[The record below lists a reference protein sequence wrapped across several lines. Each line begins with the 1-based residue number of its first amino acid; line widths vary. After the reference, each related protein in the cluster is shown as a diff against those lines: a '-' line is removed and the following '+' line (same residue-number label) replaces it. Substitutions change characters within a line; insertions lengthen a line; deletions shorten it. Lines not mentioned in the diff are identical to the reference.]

1 MVTPFPELGDQFEE
15 LAAAAFVALDEEQ
28 FARAIAYGRPSPVR
42 AGDLLFDVGDDDGD
56 LILIESGTV
65 IVTSGL
71 SGAASPATSPADS
84 PAASAA
90 TSPADSPPTSPATS
104 PADSPAAEEPIL
116 RAGPRQFVGE
126 LNLLTGQTRI
136 LTAHATEDGVV
147 HRVSPSAFRRLM
159 AQDTEVSDILLRA
172 FLARRQLLV
181 SRAAHNLDVVADDT
195 TAAGLALRTF
205 LIRQDLPYRWLG
217 PDTTEGRQVT
227 AAAGLSAGDLP
238 AAITP
243 RVTLRN
249 VDPGTLSHSLGL
261 TYRRTPKGVAD
272 LTIVGAGP
280 AGLAAAVYGAS
291 EGLETVLLDAVA
303 TGGQAAASSRIENY
317 LGFPFGLSG
326 EALTARAVV
335 QALKFG
341 AHLGSP
347 CGVASLTRGA
357 DGNHL
362 ITLVD
367 GTEIPTRTVLIATG
381 AAYRNLPLGRW
392 ADFVGAGIYYAATDL
407 EAKAVT
413 GLPVTVV
420 GGANSAGQAALY
432 LARHA
437 GHVTLAVRGGSL
449 TKDMSSYLVE
459 RILADPRIT
468 VRTTTEVTSLR
479 GGHRL
484 QEITLT
490 SRTTGDSDPCGCFG
504 LFCFIGATP
513 ATEWLTDVALDENG
527 FIPTDVQLGPRW
539 TETTRP
545 PLPFET
551 SIPGVFAA
559 GDVRTDSMKRVAA
572 AVGEG
577 ASAVRS
583 VHQALAHLT

>member
-1 MVTPFPELGDQFEE
+1 MVTPFPELGEQFEE

-28 FARAIAYGRPSPVR
+28 FARAVTYGRAQPVR
-42 AGDLLFDVGDDDGD
+42 AGDVLFDAGDENGD
-56 LILIESGTV
+56 LILIESGGADV
-65 IVTSGL
+65 VHSG
-71 SGAASPATSPADS
+71 SDEA
-84 PAASAA
+84 
-90 TSPADSPPTSPATS
+90 
-104 PADSPAAEEPIL
+104 IL
-116 RAGPRQFVGE
+116 HAGPRQFVGE

-136 LTAHATEDGVV
+136 LTAHVTADGVA
-147 HRVSPSAFRRLM
+147 HRVSPAAFRRLM
-159 AQDTEVSDILLRA
+159 AQDTELSDILLRA

-181 SRAAHNLDVVADDT
+181 SRSARGLDVVADDA
-195 TAAGLALRTF
+195 TAEGLALRTF
-205 LIRQDLPYRWLG
+205 LVRQDLPYRWLQPG
-217 PDTTEGRQVT
+217 TTEARQV
-227 AAAGLSAGDLP
+227 AAGAGLTAGDLP
-238 AAITP
+238 AAIMP
-243 RVTLRN
+243 RQILRN
-249 VDPGTLSHSLGL
+249 VNPGTLSHSLGL
-261 TYRRTPKGVAD
+261 TYRRTPKGIAD

-326 EALTARAVV
+326 EALAARAVV

-347 CGVASLTRGA
+347 CGVASLAPRP
-357 DGNHL
+357 DGTHL

-407 EAKAVT
+407 EAKAVS

-420 GGANSAGQAALY
+420 GGANSAGQAAIY

-437 GHVTLAVRGGSL
+437 GQVTLAVRGDSL
-449 TKDMSSYLVE
+449 TKDMSNYLVE
-459 RILADPRIT
+459 RIMADPRIT
-468 VRTTTEVTSLR
+468 VRTATEVTALS

-484 QEITLT
+484 EEITLT
-490 SRTTGDSDPCGCFG
+490 ERSTGAGDACGCFG
-504 LFCFIGATP
+504 LFCFIGAAP
-513 ATEWLTDVALDENG
+513 ATGWLTGVALDENG
-527 FIPTDVQLGPRW
+527 FVPTDVQLGDRW
-539 TETTRP
+539 TGTGRP
-545 PLPFET
+545 ALPFET

-583 VHQALAHLT
+583 VHQALAHLA

>member
-15 LAAAAFVALDEEQ
+15 LAAAAWVALDEEQ
-28 FARAIAYGRPSPVR
+28 FARAIAYGHPQPVR
-42 AGDLLFDVGDDDGD
+42 AGDVLFDVGDDDGD
-56 LILIESGTV
+56 LILIESG
-65 IVTSGL
+65 S
-71 SGAASPATSPADS
+71 ADVLRNTHDRES
-84 PAASAA
+84 
-90 TSPADSPPTSPATS
+90 
-104 PADSPAAEEPIL
+104 IL
-116 RAGPRQFVGE
+116 HAGPRQFVGE
-126 LNLLTGQTRI
+126 LNLLTGQNRI
-136 LTAHATEDGVV
+136 LTAHVTADGVV
-147 HRVSPSAFRRLM
+147 HRVSPAEFRRLM
-159 AQDTEVSDILLRA
+159 AQDTELSDVLLRA

-181 SRAAHNLDVVADDT
+181 SKAAHNLDVVADDA
-195 TAAGLALRTF
+195 TAEGLALRTF
-205 LIRQDLPYRWLG
+205 LIRQDLPYRWLQPG
-217 PDTTEGRQVT
+217 T
-227 AAAGLSAGDLP
+227 AEAAQIAASADLSPADLP

-243 RVTLRN
+243 RMTLRN
-249 VDPGTLSHSLGL
+249 VNPGTLSHSLGL
-261 TYRRTPKGVAD
+261 TYRRTPEGVAD

-326 EALTARAVV
+326 EALAARAVV

-347 CGVASLTRGA
+347 CGVASLTPRD
-357 DGNHL
+357 DGTHL

-407 EAKAVT
+407 EAKAVS

-420 GGANSAGQAALY
+420 GGANSAGQAAIY

-437 GHVTLAVRGGSL
+437 GHVTLAVRGDTL
-449 TKDMSSYLVE
+449 TKDMSNYLVE

-468 VRTTTEVTSLR
+468 VQTATEVTSLS
-479 GGHRL
+479 GTERL
-484 QEITLT
+484 EEITLT
-490 SRTTGDSDPCGCFG
+490 ERGSGDAAPCGCFG
-504 LFCFIGATP
+504 LFCFIGAEP
-513 ATEWLTDVALDENG
+513 ATAWLTNVALDENG
-527 FIPTDVQLGPRW
+527 FIPTDVQLAGRW
-539 TETTRP
+539 TGTTRP

-551 SIPGVFAA
+551 SLPGVFAA

-583 VHQALAHLT
+583 VHQALAHPA

>member
-1 MVTPFPELGDQFEE
+1 MVTPFPELGEQFEE

-28 FARAIAYGRPSPVR
+28 FARAVTYGRSQPAR
-42 AGDLLFDVGDDDGD
+42 AGDVLFDAGDDNGD
-56 LILIESGTV
+56 LILIGSGGADVVHSDSTDV
-65 IVTSGL
+65 IL
-71 SGAASPATSPADS
+71 H
-84 PAASAA
+84 
-90 TSPADSPPTSPATS
+90 
-104 PADSPAAEEPIL
+104 
-116 RAGPRQFVGE
+116 AGPRQFVGE

-136 LTAHATEDGVV
+136 LTAHVTADGVV
-147 HRVSPSAFRRLM
+147 HRVSPDAFRRLM
-159 AQDTEVSDILLRA
+159 AQDTELSDILLRA

-181 SRAAHNLDVVADDT
+181 SRSARGLDVVADDA
-195 TAAGLALRTF
+195 TAEGLALRTF
-205 LIRQDLPYRWLG
+205 LVRQDLPYRWLQSG
-217 PDTTEGRQVT
+217 T
-227 AAAGLSAGDLP
+227 AEAREVATGAGLTPADLP
-238 AAITP
+238 AAIMP
-243 RVTLRN
+243 RRTLRN

-261 TYRRTPKGVAD
+261 TYRRTPKGIAD

-326 EALTARAVV
+326 EALAARAVV

-347 CGVASLTRGA
+347 CGVASLARRP
-357 DGNHL
+357 DGTHL

-407 EAKAVT
+407 EAKAVS

-420 GGANSAGQAALY
+420 GGANSAGQAAIY

-437 GHVTLAVRGGSL
+437 GQVTLAVRGDSL
-449 TKDMSSYLVE
+449 TKDMSNYLVE

-468 VRTTTEVTSLR
+468 VRTATEVTSLS

-484 QEITLT
+484 EEITLT
-490 SRTTGDSDPCGCFG
+490 ERATGAGDPCGCFG
-504 LFCFIGATP
+504 LFCFIGAEP
-513 ATEWLTDVALDENG
+513 ATGWLTDVALDESG
-527 FIPTDVQLGPRW
+527 FVPTDVQLGGRW
-539 TETTRP
+539 TGTSRP
-545 PLPFET
+545 ALPFET
-551 SIPGVFAA
+551 SVPGVFAA

-583 VHQALAHLT
+583 VHQALAHLA